1 MQHFNANHFAARHF
15 ALAQLRGVLEQVA
28 LKKGGDDA
36 FHHPLRKNPHKGWD
50 KKAWEKKKARDD
62 LFAET
67 IAKTYEQ
74 VMGIEPPAQI
84 VEEVAKQAIVEQPK
98 IIQVP
103 YANYDGL
110 EEWLQS
116 QQQLVKLIIQKR
128 IEAEDEEDIEM
139 LLLY

>member
-36 FHHPLRKNPHKGWD
+36 FHHPHKHKGWD
-50 KKAWEKKKARDD
+50 KKQWEKKKARDD

-74 VMGIEPPAQI
+74 IMGIEPPAQI
-84 VEEVAKQAIVEQPK
+84 VEEVAKQAVVEQPK

-116 QQQLVKLIIQKR
+116 QQELVKLIIQKR
-128 IEAEDEEDIEM
+128 IQEEDEEDIE
-139 LLLY
+139 LLLLF